1 MITIPSRTRPDRLH
15 VVTGAGTPDARCTC
29 EAAMFGR
36 ACWAVEEANEIL
48 KREREL
54 HERASAALRKD
65 RSVESVF
72 DSATAFTPETLA
84 KLKAPLDPSRVA
96 TIPDG
101 PAKGSPYLPGHD
113 VIRTANE
120 LFGFGNWGFELVS
133 PPWAERGESKGGTLY
148 VVWLAMG
155 RVFLRGGYS
164 FADLGSNQQSGPG
177 AAAVEMSIKGA
188 VTDSLKRCL
197 MHLGDQF
204 GLVLYDKE
212 TKRAELVREF
222 AEASGETESNGA
234 KPALRER
241 LGHTAGIP
249 WEQLTQGMKE
259 LRLTA
264 ADLKP
269 YLGGDFSAAALS
281 RYLST
286 PKALTVGQ
294 LLTLIDVNRAAEQQ
308 EVRR

>member
-15 VVTGAGTPDARCTC
+15 VVTGEGTPDVRCTC

-36 ACWAVEEANEIL
+36 GCWAVDEAAEIL

-54 HERASAALRKD
+54 HERATAALRKD
-65 RSVESVF
+65 EMTTVFES
-72 DSATAFTPETLA
+72 DTAFTPETLA
-84 KLKAPLDPSRVA
+84 KLGSPLDPQRVA
-96 TIPDG
+96 IIPDG

-120 LFGFGNWGFELVS
+120 LFGFGNWGFELIS
-133 PPWAERGESKGGTLY
+133 PPWAERGESKGGTPY
-148 VVWLAMG
+148 TVWLAMG
-155 RVFLRGGYS
+155 RVWIRGGLS
-164 FADLGSNQQSGPG
+164 FTDLGSNQQSGPG